1 MITTTSEYALR
12 ALIHIARRSDN
23 EPVLAREIAADTG
36 IPNNYLSKILRELVR
51 VGILGSTRGIGGG
64 FRMLR
69 PASEL
74 HLADLLTPFES
85 SLQKDRCPFGHNE
98 CSDDHPC
105 AAHEH
110 WRPLREAYI
119 HFMDRTTLEQ
129 IAAGEDRT
137 SGKPS
142 IPPDAT
148 DTIPATG

>member
-1 MITTTSEYALR
+1 LITTTSEYALR
-12 ALIHIARRSDN
+12 ALIHIARRNNN

-74 HLADLLTPFES
+74 HLADLLAPFEG

-119 HFMDRTTLEQ
+119 HFMDRTTLAQ
-129 IAAGEDRT
+129 IAAGEAGMPGR
-137 SGKPS
+137 PS
-142 IPPDAT
+142 NPPDAANT
-148 DTIPATG
+148 VSTPG